1 VLNKLIKSNKQ
12 TNIMTNQEITSAV
25 KAIVKL
31 KFRTFNQEQLAQLFN
46 DGKHFNISLNDYE
59 LSESRTYVDENV
71 KMLITKGK
79 VYNEKV
85 KYSWFITSWL

>member
-1 VLNKLIKSNKQ
+1 
-12 TNIMTNQEITSAV
+12 MTNQEITSAV

-31 KFRTFNQEQLAQLFN
+31 KFRTFSQEQLAQLFN
-46 DGKHFNISLNDYE
+46 DGKYFNMTCNDYE
-59 LSESRTYVDENV
+59 VSESRNYIDENV
-71 KMLITKGK
+71 KMLITKGR